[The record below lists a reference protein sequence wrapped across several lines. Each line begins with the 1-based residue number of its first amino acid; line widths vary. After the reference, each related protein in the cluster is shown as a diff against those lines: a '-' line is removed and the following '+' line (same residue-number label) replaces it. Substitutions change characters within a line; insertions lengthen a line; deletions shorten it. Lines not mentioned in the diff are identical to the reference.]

1 VYKAIIEPFREI
13 IPKSER
19 LEINRPD
26 RNYSLNAE
34 SFVLEN
40 SLQQEIKNYK
50 LLSLFFNIE
59 LKN

>member
-1 VYKAIIEPFREI
+1 MYKAIIEPFREI